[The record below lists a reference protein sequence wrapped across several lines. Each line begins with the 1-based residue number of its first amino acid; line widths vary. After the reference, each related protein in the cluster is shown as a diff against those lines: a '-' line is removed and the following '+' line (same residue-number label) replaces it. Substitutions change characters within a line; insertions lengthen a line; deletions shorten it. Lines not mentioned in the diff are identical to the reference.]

1 MNERPKFVHLDGKEL
16 NHSTLPARMA
26 SGWRKLLE
34 EESEHQWL
42 AIGLFFVFIIVG
54 GFLIGGTSS
63 LEGMVLG
70 TDPSHDLVF
79 EEGEFLL
86 EIDYHEDAS
95 WSQAHSAILKT
106 STGLKMYQQMDS
118 DDVDDI
124 LPVNDPRIENI
135 TLFTADEDGT
145 VTFSSSLNTL
155 STYVNGM
162 ISDQLLDD
170 GYGSEFGINAMASDS
185 SSLLNNRLL
194 VTSEDGGSGLRGLN
208 GQGVITNSSAIQSS
222 LIWDEAVYLADST
235 FLVAGT
241 YTVQLQS
248 QSPAASSTQIVLARV
263 HWDGDATA
271 PKVLG
276 QTIENGSEIH
286 SISRTSGGGAV
297 VATNEEI
304 HIVSSDSMEMM
315 KYPSTLMIYE
325 CEHHRAWLFGE
336 RGSKSVLRIDLDTG
350 DASSKNLAYPFPL
363 QATSGM
369 VEDGTLYIHGFNAQ
383 GEADRVSL
391 DLSIEGS
398 LSSGR
403 GLLNFGFILVG
414 VIMIATQG
422 YMMVEKAMHTKKG

>member
-1 MNERPKFVHLDGKEL
+1 
-16 NHSTLPARMA
+16 MA

-42 AIGLFFVFIIVG
+42 AIGLFFLFIIIG

-70 TDPSHDLVF
+70 TDPSDELVF
-79 EEGEFLL
+79 EEGEFIL

-95 WSQAHSAILKT
+95 WSQAHSTILKT

-124 LPVNDPRIENI
+124 LPVNDPGIENI
-135 TLFTADEDGT
+135 TFFSADEDGA

-162 ISDQLLDD
+162 ISNQILED
-170 GYGSEFGINAMASDS
+170 GYGSEFGITAMAHDS

-208 GQGVITNSSAIQSS
+208 GQGLVTTSSTIQNS
-222 LIWDEAVYLADST
+222 LIWEEVVYLTDST

-248 QSPAASSTQIVLARV
+248 QSPASPSTQIVLAHV
-263 HWDGDATA
+263 YWDGDSTA
-271 PKVLG
+271 PQVIRQSMG
-276 QTIENGSEIH
+276 NGSEIH

-297 VATNEEI
+297 VASNEDLYI
-304 HIVSSDSMEMM
+304 ASVDSIETMN
-315 KYPSTLMIYE
+315 YPSNAMIYE
-325 CEHHRAWLFGE
+325 CKQHRVWLFGE
-336 RGSKSVLRIDLDTG
+336 RGSESVLRIDLETG

-369 VEDGTLYIHGFNAQ
+369 SEGGTVYIHGFDAQ
-383 GEADRVSL
+383 GEADRISL

-422 YMMVEKAMHTKKG
+422 YMMVEKAMHAKKA

>member
-1 MNERPKFVHLDGKEL
+1 
-16 NHSTLPARMA
+16 MA

-42 AIGLFFVFIIVG
+42 AIGLFFLFIIIG

-70 TDPSHDLVF
+70 TDPSDELVF
-79 EEGEFLL
+79 EEGEFIL

-124 LPVNDPRIENI
+124 LPVNDPGIENI
-135 TLFTADEDGT
+135 TFFSADEDGA

-162 ISDQLLDD
+162 ISNQILED
-170 GYGSEFGINAMASDS
+170 GYGSEFGITAMAHDS

-208 GQGVITNSSAIQSS
+208 GQGLVTTSSTIQNS
-222 LIWDEAVYLADST
+222 LIWEEVVYLTDST

-248 QSPAASSTQIVLARV
+248 QSPASPSTQIVLAHV
-263 HWDGDATA
+263 YWDGDSTA
-271 PKVLG
+271 PQVIRQSMG
-276 QTIENGSEIH
+276 NGSEIH

-297 VATNEEI
+297 VASNEDLYI
-304 HIVSSDSMEMM
+304 ASVDSIETMN
-315 KYPSTLMIYE
+315 YPSNAMIYE
-325 CEHHRAWLFGE
+325 CKQHRVWLFGE
-336 RGSKSVLRIDLDTG
+336 RGSESVLRIDLETG

-369 VEDGTLYIHGFNAQ
+369 SEGGTVYIHGFDAQ
-383 GEADRVSL
+383 GEADRISL

-414 VIMIATQG
+414 VIMIATQA
-422 YMMVEKAMHTKKG
+422 YMMVEKAMHAKKA

>member
-1 MNERPKFVHLDGKEL
+1 
-16 NHSTLPARMA
+16 MA

-42 AIGLFFVFIIVG
+42 AIGLFFVFIIIG

-70 TDPSHDLVF
+70 TDPSDELVF
-79 EEGEFLL
+79 EEGEFIL

-124 LPVNDPRIENI
+124 LPVNDPGIENI
-135 TLFTADEDGT
+135 TFFSADEDGA

-162 ISDQLLDD
+162 ISNQILED
-170 GYGSEFGINAMASDS
+170 GYGSEFGITAMAHDS

-208 GQGVITNSSAIQSS
+208 GQGLVTTSSTIQNS
-222 LIWDEAVYLADST
+222 LIWEEVVYLTDST

-248 QSPAASSTQIVLARV
+248 QSPASPSTQIVLAHV
-263 HWDGDATA
+263 YWDGDSTA
-271 PKVLG
+271 PQVIRQSMG
-276 QTIENGSEIH
+276 NGSEIH

-297 VATNEEI
+297 VASNEDLYI
-304 HIVSSDSMEMM
+304 ASVDSIETMN
-315 KYPSTLMIYE
+315 YPSNAMIYE
-325 CEHHRAWLFGE
+325 CKQHRVWLFGE
-336 RGSKSVLRIDLDTG
+336 RGSESVLRIDLETG

-369 VEDGTLYIHGFNAQ
+369 AEGGTLYIHGFDAQ
-383 GEADRVSL
+383 GEADRISL

-414 VIMIATQG
+414 VIMIATQA
-422 YMMVEKAMHTKKG
+422 YMMVEKAMHAKKA